1 VTSGMYAPTL
11 QCYLGM
17 AYVPRALAKR
27 ETELE
32 IMIRGK
38 AVKAVVVKRP
48 FYVPRV
54 PPVMRLNH
62 KGHKA

>member
-1 VTSGMYAPTL
+1 
-11 QCYLGM
+11 M

-48 FYVPRV
+48 FYVPAYR
-54 PPVMRLNH
+54 R
-62 KGHKA
+62 